1 MSGTPS
7 RISLAEIEE
16 KDKEGQIMK
25 IPENRE
31 TLGRCELSG
40 RHRGIAS
47 ERASPGFL
55 LAWPPLQ
62 SLAVKKN
69 FFFVQILGGEKLLK
83 FGEKW
88 AVKIF

>member
-1 MSGTPS
+1 MVTLFGTAYDWTKKS
-7 RISLAEIEE
+7 
-16 KDKEGQIMK
+16 
-25 IPENRE
+25 
-31 TLGRCELSG
+31 
-40 RHRGIAS
+40 
-47 ERASPGFL
+47 

-88 AVKIF
+88 AVNNF